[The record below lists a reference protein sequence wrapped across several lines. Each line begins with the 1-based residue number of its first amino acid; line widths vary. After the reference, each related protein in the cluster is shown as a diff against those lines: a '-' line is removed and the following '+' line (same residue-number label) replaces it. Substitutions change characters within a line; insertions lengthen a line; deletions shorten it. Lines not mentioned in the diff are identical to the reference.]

1 MDVTAAADSRRQG
14 TDEAGRGGVPP
25 WRTAPAGG
33 DGRGRGV
40 PEVDFP
46 DGFGLHCGNIGIK
59 DDTRDVMIL
68 SATQGTTAAG
78 VFTRSRFS
86 GPSVTLSRAHL
97 VGGRA
102 RAVVVISKN
111 ANVATGAVGA
121 AHAGELARLTAGVV
135 GCEATEVIV
144 ASTGVIGVRYPMDR
158 IRRYTTALRTAGSP
172 FATPGSATAAATA
185 MMTTDT
191 HPKVAT
197 ARAGAARVVGIA
209 KGVGMIEPDM
219 ATMLAVVTTD
229 AEVDASVLD
238 AMFRRVV
245 DRTFNALSIDTD
257 TSTSDMAVI
266 LASGRAGPVDGAEL
280 EAAIEEVSL
289 DLTRQLAADGEG
301 AETLIVVTVDEAR
314 DDAQAKRV
322 AKAIVNSPLVKTAVH
337 GRDPNWGRVAMAV
350 GKCNDSDIDPDRVV
364 IRFGVAE
371 VYPTPATPE
380 LLGELER
387 YLAAPEIL
395 IHVSLGI
402 TPDGSAP
409 AAGGTFTVYGCDLT
423 AGYVRINA
431 DYTT

>member
-1 MDVTAAADSRRQG
+1 MTAVSDSPLQSRHGVGIDSVAPSG
-14 TDEAGRGGVPP
+14 TGSSGTGA
-25 WRTAPAGG
+25 
-33 DGRGRGV
+33 

-59 DDTRDVMIL
+59 DHTRDVMIL
-68 SATQGTTAAG
+68 SAGAGTTAAG

-97 VGGRA
+97 ADGRA

-111 ANVATGAVGA
+111 ANVATGAAGS
-121 AHAGELARLTAGVV
+121 AHAAELARLTADVV
-135 GCEATEVIV
+135 GCDTTEVIV

-158 IRRYTTALRTAGSP
+158 IRGYMTGLGTGAAP
-172 FATPGSATAAATA
+172 FVTSGSATAAATA

-197 ARAGAARVVGIA
+197 AEAGAARVVGIA

-229 AEVDASVLD
+229 AAVDATALD
-238 AMFRRVV
+238 PMFRRVV

-266 LASGRAGPVDGAEL
+266 LASGRAGPVDAAAL
-280 EAAIEEVSL
+280 EVAVGEVCL

-301 AETLIVVTVDEAR
+301 AETLIVVKVDGAR

-337 GRDPNWGRVAMAV
+337 GCDPNWGRVAMAV
-350 GKCNDSDIDPDRVV
+350 GKCNDSDIDPERVV
-364 IRFGVAE
+364 IRFGATE
-371 VYPTPATPE
+371 VYPSPATPD
-380 LLGELER
+380 LLAELEH

-395 IHVSLGI
+395 IHVSLGV
-402 TPDGSAP
+402 TGDGSDS
-409 AAGGTFTVYGCDLT
+409 AGQGSFTVYGCDLT

>member
-1 MDVTAAADSRRQG
+1 M
-14 TDEAGRGGVPP
+14 
-25 WRTAPAGG
+25 
-33 DGRGRGV
+33 
-40 PEVDFP
+40 
-46 DGFGLHCGNIGIK
+46 
-59 DDTRDVMIL
+59 
-68 SATQGTTAAG
+68 
-78 VFTRSRFS
+78 
-86 GPSVTLSRAHL
+86 
-97 VGGRA
+97 
-102 RAVVVISKN
+102 
-111 ANVATGAVGA
+111 
-121 AHAGELARLTAGVV
+121 
-135 GCEATEVIV
+135 IV

-158 IRRYTTALRTAGSP
+158 IRRYMTALRTAGSP

-191 HPKVAT
+191 HPKVAA

-219 ATMLAVVTTD
+219 ATMLAVVATD

-280 EAAIEEVSL
+280 EAAIGEVSL

-322 AKAIVNSPLVKTAVH
+322 AKAIVNLPRWSRPPST
-337 GRDPNWGRVAMAV
+337 VAIRTGDVWRWRWA
-350 GKCNDSDIDPDRVV
+350 SATIRTSIPDRVV
-364 IRFGVAE
+364 IRFGDTE

-387 YLAAPEIL
+387 YLAQPEIL

-409 AAGGTFTVYGCDLT
+409 ATGAGFTVYGCDLT

>member
-1 MDVTAAADSRRQG
+1 M
-14 TDEAGRGGVPP
+14 
-25 WRTAPAGG
+25 
-33 DGRGRGV
+33 
-40 PEVDFP
+40 DFP
-46 DGFGLHCGNIGIK
+46 DGFGLHSGNIGIK
-59 DDTRDVMIL
+59 DRTEDVMIL
-68 SATQGTTAAG
+68 SAVEGTTAAG

-97 VGGRA
+97 ADGRA

-111 ANVATGAVGA
+111 ANVATGAVGG
-121 AHAGELARLTAGVV
+121 AHAEELARLVAEVV
-135 GCEATEVIV
+135 GCGSTEVVV

-158 IRRYTTALRTAGSP
+158 IRGYFAGLGSGAAA
-172 FATPGSATAAATA
+172 FDTPGSATSAATA

-191 HPKVAT
+191 HPKVA
-197 ARAGAARVVGIA
+197 AAEAGAARVVGIA

-219 ATMLAVVTTD
+219 ATMLAVVSTD
-229 AEVDASVLD
+229 AAVDAPVLD
-238 AMFRRVV
+238 AMFRKAV

-266 LASGRAGPVDGAEL
+266 LASGRAGPVDEGEL
-280 EAAIEEVSL
+280 EAAIGEVCL

-364 IRFGVAE
+364 IRFGDTE

-380 LLGELER
+380 LLGELGR

-395 IHVSLGI
+395 IHVSLGV
-402 TPDGSAP
+402 TGDGSDSTA
-409 AAGGTFTVYGCDLT
+409 TVSFTVYGCDLT